1 MGAAVPRVASRTALF
16 VHAARSEGK
25 AALTRTSVPTSGFA
39 EAVTEF
45 SRALSSYEEEI
56 NGLNVYPVPDGD
68 TGTNLKLTLQAVV
81 RELAGSSDP
90 CASIARG
97 SLMGA
102 RGNSGVILSQLFR
115 GVSEAVGRA
124 DGLDTSSLANGL
136 RNGSDLAYKAVMQPQ
151 EGTILTVAREAA
163 DEAEAADGD
172 GDDLVDACRRVVGR
186 AQDALDRTPELLPI
200 LKQAGV
206 VDAGGRGFLLFLEC
220 LLHTLDG
227 TPLPPPSVPARSPA
241 EAVEGVAA
249 ASAAGVNA
257 EGGSLEFKF
266 EVQFLFDATESKADE
281 YRDLLGTFGDCV
293 LVVGG
298 AGLYNVHVHTNQVG
312 AVIEA
317 GFERGRPHNIDV
329 QYLEGQVAA
338 QHEAAVLAQM
348 QEQQES
354 GVPREHLGLVAVAAG
369 DGILEIFRSLGV
381 RGLVPGGQTF
391 NPSAEEILSG
401 IRHAGAEEV
410 IVLPNNKNVV
420 SSARTAAEI
429 AVDEGIAKRVDVVPT
444 ESPLQG
450 FTAIVAFDR
459 DLSLDENV
467 AAMSDE
473 ALATKHGE
481 VAYAVRTTETP
492 AGHVEEGQALGLA
505 AGGVKVIGN
514 DADEAVMGV
523 VESMLEQDDSL
534 VTLVYGADI
543 DEWHAHAL
551 GKRVGD
557 RFGVEVEVHRGG
569 QPHYP
574 FLIGI
579 E

>member
-1 MGAAVPRVASRTALF
+1 
-16 VHAARSEGK
+16 
-25 AALTRTSVPTSGFA
+25 LTPTDVPTKGFA
-39 EAVTEF
+39 EAVTAY
-45 SRALSSYEEEI
+45 SQALASYEEEI

-68 TGTNLKLTLQAVV
+68 TGTNLKLTLAAVV
-81 RELAGSSDP
+81 RELEGSSDP
-90 CASIARG
+90 CASITRG

-115 GVSEAVGRA
+115 GVSEAVGAA
-124 DGLDTSSLANGL
+124 DGLDAGALATGL

-163 DEAEAADGD
+163 EEAEAAQADGE
-172 GDDLVDACRRVVGR
+172 DLVEACRRVVGR
-186 AQDALDRTPELLPI
+186 AQDALDRTPEMLPI

-220 LLHTLDG
+220 LLQTLDG
-227 TPLPPPSVPARSPA
+227 TPLPPPSVPARTPA
-241 EAVEGVAA
+241 EAVSGPPAEAA
-249 ASAAGVNA
+249 LGIE
-257 EGGSLEFKF
+257 EGGSLEYKF
-266 EVQFLFDATESKADE
+266 EVQFLFDASDAKADE
-281 YRDLLGTFGDCV
+281 YRELLGRYGDCV

-312 AVIEA
+312 AVIEE
-317 GFERGRPHNIDV
+317 GYERGRPHDIDV
-329 QYLEGQVAA
+329 TYLEGQVAA
-338 QHEAAVLAQM
+338 QHEASVLAKM
-348 QEQQES
+348 QQTQEVPGELERL
-354 GVPREHLGLVAVAAG
+354 GVVAVAAG

-391 NPSAEEILSG
+391 NPSAEEILAG
-401 IRHAGAEEV
+401 IRRAKAQEV

-429 AVDEGIAKRVDVVPT
+429 AVDEGIAKRAEVVPT

-450 FTAIVAFDR
+450 FTALVAFDR
-459 DLSLDENV
+459 DLSLAENV
-467 AAMSDE
+467 EAMTDE
-473 ALATKHGE
+473 ALSTKHGE

-505 AGGVKVIGN
+505 AGGVKVIGK
-514 DADEAVMGV
+514 DADDAVMGV
-523 VESMLEQDDSL
+523 VESMLTSGDSL

-551 GKRVGD
+551 GKRVGE
-557 RFGVEVEVHRGG
+557 RFDVEVEVHRGG

>member
-1 MGAAVPRVASRTALF
+1 VSTQTF
-16 VHAARSEGK
+16 
-25 AALTRTSVPTSGFA
+25 T
-39 EAVTEF
+39 EAVQQF
-45 SRALSSYEEEI
+45 SRALASYEEEI

-68 TGTNLKLTLQAVV
+68 TGTNLKLTLAAVV
-81 RELAGSSDP
+81 RELDGSTDQ
-90 CASIARG
+90 CASIVRG

-115 GVSEAVGRA
+115 GVAEAVSDGE
-124 DGLDTSSLANGL
+124 GLDADSLARGL
-136 RNGSDLAYKAVMQPQ
+136 RSGSDLAYKAVMQPQ

-163 DEAEAADGD
+163 EEAEHALADN
-172 GDDLVDACRRVVGR
+172 DDLVDAVRRVVGR
-186 AQDALDRTPELLPI
+186 AQDALDRTPEMLPI

-220 LLHTLDG
+220 LLHTLDE
-227 TPLPPPSVPARSPA
+227 TPLPPPAVPARTPA
-241 EAVEGVAA
+241 EAVSGVAISPA
-249 ASAAGVNA
+249 AA

-266 EVQFLFDATESKADE
+266 EVQFLFDVSDSKTDE
-281 YRDLLGTFGDCV
+281 YRELLGRYGDCV

-298 AGLYNVHVHTNQVG
+298 AGIYNVHVHTNEVG
-312 AVIEA
+312 AVIEQA
-317 GFERGRPHNIDV
+317 IDRGRPHQIEV
-329 QYLEGQVAA
+329 TYLEGQVAE
-338 QHEAAVLAQM
+338 QHEAAVLANMQQAQM
-348 QEQQES
+348 
-354 GVPREHLGLVAVAAG
+354 GADAALEHMGLVAVAAG

-381 RGLVPGGQTF
+381 KGLVPGGQTF
-391 NPSAEEILSG
+391 NPSAEEILVG
-401 IRHAGAEEV
+401 IRQARAEEI

-429 AVDEGIAKRVDVVPT
+429 AVDEGVAKRVDVVPT

-450 FTAIVAFDR
+450 FTALVAFDR
-459 DLSLDENV
+459 DVSLSENV
-467 AAMSDE
+467 EAMSSE

-492 AGHVEEGQALGLA
+492 VGHVDEGQSLGLA
-505 AGGVKVIGN
+505 GGAVKVVAN

-523 VESMLEQDDSL
+523 VETMLGDGDSL

-551 GKRVGD
+551 GKRVGE

>member
-1 MGAAVPRVASRTALF
+1 MTLF
-16 VHAARSEGK
+16 PTGTDL
-25 AALTRTSVPTSGFA
+25 LTTTRVPTTTYSESIRA
-39 EAVTEF
+39 F
-45 SRALSSYEEEI
+45 SKALADYEEEV

-68 TGTNLKLTLQAVV
+68 TGTNLKLTLGAVI
-81 RELAGSSDP
+81 RELEGSSDE
-90 CASIARG
+90 CASIIRG

-102 RGNSGVILSQLFR
+102 RGNSGVITSQLFR
-115 GVSEAVGRA
+115 GISEAIGEADGIDAASLA
-124 DGLDTSSLANGL
+124 DGL
-136 RNGSDLAYKAVMQPQ
+136 RRGSDLAYKAVMQPQ

-163 DEAEAADGD
+163 EEAEAANGD
-172 GDDLVDACRRVVGR
+172 GDALTDACRRVVGR

-206 VDAGGRGFLLFLEC
+206 VDAGGRGFLLYLEC

-227 TPLPPPSVPARSPA
+227 TPLPPPRVPAKAPA
-241 EAVEGVAA
+241 EALAGGAA
-249 ASAAGVNA
+249 VQTNA

-266 EVQFLFDATESKADE
+266 EAQFLFEVSDDKADE
-281 YRDLLGTFGDCV
+281 YRELLGDYGDCV

-298 AGLYNVHVHTNQVG
+298 DGLYNVHVHTNDVG
-312 AVIEA
+312 GVLEQAMD
-317 GFERGRPHNIDV
+317 RGRPRQIDV
-329 QYLEGQVAA
+329 QYLEGQVN
-338 QHEAAVLAQM
+338 
-348 QEQQES
+348 EQAS
-354 GVPREHLGLVAVAAG
+354 REHQAAILAKLTGEAEPEVAREHIGLVAVAAG
-369 DGILEIFRSLGV
+369 DGLLEIFGSMGV

-391 NPSAEEILSG
+391 NPSAEEILDG
-401 IRHAGAEEV
+401 IRRAHAENV

-429 AVDEGIAKRVDVVPT
+429 AVAEGIATKVDVVPT

-450 FTAIVAFDR
+450 FSALVAFDR
-459 DLSLDENV
+459 DEAIEDNV
-467 AAMSDE
+467 TGMTEE
-473 ALATKHGE
+473 ALSTKHGE
-481 VAYAVRTTETP
+481 IAYAVRTTETP

-505 AGGVKVIGN
+505 GGKVQVVAD
-514 DADEAVMGV
+514 DADDALLGV
-523 VESMLEQDDSL
+523 IEKMLDTDDSL
-534 VTLVYGADI
+534 VTLVYGADV

-551 GKRVGD
+551 GKRVEE

>member
-1 MGAAVPRVASRTALF
+1 MT
-16 VHAARSEGK
+16 K
-25 AALTRTSVPTSGFA
+25 TSVSTQTFT
-39 EAVTEF
+39 EAVQQF
-45 SRALSSYEEEI
+45 SQALSSYEEEI

-68 TGTNLKLTLQAVV
+68 TGTNLKLTLAAVV
-81 RELAGSSDP
+81 RELDGSSDQ
-90 CASIARG
+90 CASIVRG

-115 GVSEAVGRA
+115 GISEAVGEG
-124 DGLDTSSLANGL
+124 DGLDIDSLARGL
-136 RNGSDLAYKAVMQPQ
+136 RSGADLAYKAVMQPQ

-163 DEAEAADGD
+163 EEAEHARDEK
-172 GDDLVDACRRVVGR
+172 DDLVDAVRRVVGR
-186 AQDALDRTPELLPI
+186 AQDALDRTPEMLPI

-220 LLHTLDG
+220 LLLTLDG
-227 TPLPPPSVPARSPA
+227 TPLPPPLVPARTPA
-241 EAVEGVAA
+241 EAVSGV
-249 ASAAGVNA
+249 SVPAAGASA

-266 EVQFLFDATESKADE
+266 EVQFLFEVGDAKADE
-281 YRDLLGTFGDCV
+281 YRDLLPRYGDCV

-298 AGLYNVHVHTNQVG
+298 AGLYNVHVHTNEVG

-317 GFERGRPHNIDV
+317 AIERGRPRQIDV
-329 QYLEGQVAA
+329 TYLEGQVAE
-338 QHEAAVLAQM
+338 QHEAAVLATI
-348 QEQQES
+348 QQAQIGADAEL
-354 GVPREHLGLVAVAAG
+354 EHMGLVAVAAG

-381 RGLVPGGQTF
+381 KGLVPGGQTF
-391 NPSAEEILSG
+391 NPSAEEILVG
-401 IRHAGAEEV
+401 IRQARAEEV

-450 FTAIVAFDR
+450 FTALVAFDR
-459 DLSLDENV
+459 DASLEDNV
-467 AAMSDE
+467 MSMTTE

-492 AGHVEEGQALGLA
+492 VGHVEEGQSLGLA
-505 AGGVKVIGN
+505 AGAVKVVAN

-523 VESMLEQDDSL
+523 VESMLDDGDSL
-534 VTLVYGADI
+534 VTLVYGADV

-551 GKRVGD
+551 GKRVGE